1 MKETAVELPTD
12 PRLVEIS
19 VKVAE
24 VGKVSFTLETKKD
37 VTKTFKRAVEIGLR
51 CLEKELEKFVED
63 K

>member
-24 VGKVSFTLETKKD
+24 VGKVSFTLETKKKMSPKHLRERLKLVSD
-37 VTKTFKRAVEIGLR
+37 VSKKN
-51 CLEKELEKFVED
+51 
-63 K
+63 